1 MSEPD
6 FDSERLAE
14 RNAELRRQV
23 DHMMDEVRRRTEG
36 LKEAQARMAA
46 LTGEARSDDGVVRA
60 TVDMTGQL
68 TELTL
73 SSRAFEHGTPEALAA
88 EITRVIRRAAASVR
102 TEVRREAS
110 RFTPDDDLIDLP
122 DLVPGAPSLRD
133 LFSVDLVS
141 VEPLGED
148 DEDER

>member
-23 DHMMDEVRRRTEG
+23 DHMTGEVRRRTEG
-36 LKEAQARMAA
+36 LKQAQARMAA
-46 LTGEARSDDGVVRA
+46 LTGEARSDDGVVQA
-60 TVDMTGQL
+60 KVDMTGQL

-73 SSRAFEHGTPEALAA
+73 SSHAFERGTPADLAA
-88 EITRVIRRAAASVR
+88 EITRVIRAATTDVR

-133 LFSVDLVS
+133 LFK
-141 VEPLGED
+141 GA
-148 DEDER
+148 